1 MPVNMG
7 SVVAYLEL
15 DTSKFSSGFAK
26 ARNDLKVFKDQSATA
41 TQKINGLSSAMIAV
55 GGSLT
60 KGVTVPL
67 AAVGVTAVNTAVDF
81 EKGMSQVRA
90 LSGTTGSD
98 FEALRQKAIE
108 MGAET
113 KFSATEAADAFTYM
127 AQAGWKTDDML
138 SGIEGTMSLAAASG
152 EDLATA
158 TSIVTSSLTA
168 FGLGAEE
175 AGRFSDVLA
184 RAAADTN
191 TNVSEMG
198 DAFKYVAPV
207 AGALGY
213 SIEDTSVALG
223 LMANQGIIASQAGT
237 SLRSLFTNLTRP
249 VGQAEKAIN
258 ALGISIKNTDGTV
271 KPLSQTLEE
280 LRQKFSGLSEAEQAQ
295 YAAMLAGQEGMS
307 GLLAIVNAS
316 DSDFQ
321 KLTSSINNASGS
333 AEDMADV
340 MMDNTAG
347 AVEQLSGA
355 LESAGIIIG
364 EELTPYIRRLAEW
377 ITNLV
382 DNFNDLSEEQQ
393 QNIVKWALLAAGMG
407 PVLMTGGKLLP
418 MFTKLGG
425 GLVST
430 VKGVTN
436 FTKALTLMNA
446 GQTVAATQVS
456 GLFKGVTSLSGALT
470 ALANPVGIAVTAI
483 GAMTAGLLI
492 ADQVDQ
498 QRIKTLSQLTGEEG
512 ELAKTIDEQS
522 ESYRQMKESRDSS
535 LNSIDLEFG
544 KTQALANELKSI
556 VDENGRVIEGNETR
570 AQIITGML
578 SDAMGQ
584 EISITDGVIDNYREL
599 RAQIDETI
607 QKQKAMAIQ
616 EAMSEGYAQAIR
628 DRADAQRSYNEALKT
643 QQKYQTEI
651 TTIQAEMNS
660 KQDEWAE
667 AAKKGGKY
675 AAEAANEQAQ
685 LNEELEIAKGKYAN
699 ATTAVNKAEEA
710 YVGYNETIQ
719 NYEGLTAALVSGSA
733 DEISLALTK
742 IEQGFVTASGST
754 VAALQEQRDAIEQ
767 NYNEMKE
774 QLEAGNEN
782 VTQQMVDNLKT
793 LLDQADAELQKG
805 IEQQGSNLVQS
816 FSALGIELTDGMI
829 GALEQSTPEIQQS
842 IMLFMDN
849 LNNGVSLKKE
859 ELITLFTALG
869 MEAPQSLVTQ
879 LSLSSPQVQA
889 QAIALLTELQT
900 AETAKRPEILRQLN
914 DLGIKIDDNLAGG
927 IEANKGKV
935 EKAGGSVGSAG
946 NKKIQENVKK
956 DVNAPKIKEITN
968 ARSVASSARGGIQ
981 SYFNNHPVTIPVK
994 AAITGGLKGIG
1005 SMISGSHARGLD
1017 YVPYNGYIAEL
1028 HEGERVLTKQQNR
1041 EYNEG
1046 RSRQGGDTFN
1056 FYNTQPTPYE
1066 YARQMKKA
1074 KKELLYGI

>member
-26 ARNDLKVFKDQSATA
+26 ARNDLKVFQDSSATA
-41 TQKINGLSSAMIAV
+41 TQKINGLSSAMVAV

-90 LSGTTGSD
+90 LSGATGSD

-198 DAFKYVAPV
+198 EAFKYVAPV

-258 ALGISIKNTDGTV
+258 DLGISIKNTDGTV

-280 LRQKFSGLSEAEQAQ
+280 LRQRFSGLSEAEQAQ

-316 DSDFQ
+316 DSDFK

-333 AEDMADV
+333 AEDMADI

-377 ITNLV
+377 IANLV

-407 PVLMTGGKLLP
+407 PVLMIGGKLLP

-522 ESYRQMKESRDSS
+522 ESYRQMKESRDSN

-578 SDAMGQ
+578 SDALGQ

-651 TTIQAEMNS
+651 TTIQAEMSS

-667 AAKKGGKY
+667 AARKGGMY

-699 ATTAVNKAEEA
+699 ATQAVNDAEEA

-754 VAALQEQRDAIEQ
+754 VEALQEQRDAIEQ

-774 QLEAGNEN
+774 QLEAGNES
-782 VTQQMVDNLKT
+782 VTQEMVDNMKT

-829 GALEQSTPEIQQS
+829 GALEQSSPEIQQS
-842 IMLFMDN
+842 VMLLMDN
-849 LNNGVSLKKE
+849 LGNGVSMKKE

-869 MEAPQSLVTQ
+869 MEAPKSLVTQ

-900 AETAKRPEILRQLN
+900 AETAKRPEILRQLK

-956 DVNAPKIKEITN
+956 DVKAPKIKEITN

-981 SYFNNHPVTIPVK
+981 SYFDSHPVTIPVK

-1005 SMISGSHARGLD
+1005 SMVSGSHASGLD